1 MEITLDTQEQL
12 AAEIN
17 LEFAKLAQLLEEM
30 PPAYRACYEINKRV
44 VQFIDNARLLQT
56 PKPKEMVEL

>member
-1 MEITLDTQEQL
+1 MEITQDSQEQL
-12 AAEIN
+12 AAELN
-17 LEFAKLAQLLEEM
+17 LEFARLAQLVEEN
-30 PPAYRACYEINKRV
+30 PPAYRLLYHINKRV